1 MSETLIDF
9 QIGEDYSNLRG
20 GFKVEALNEFYR
32 VINKKTMSIE
42 HLIPKD
48 REGEEVY
55 KKNKQVAK
63 VIDDILKLG
72 KDFTF
77 KTEVYGKYG
86 YYEEE
91 FTYNFTVYAED
102 HLSDELGYYKENE
115 CKDLKR

>member
-1 MSETLIDF
+1 MRETLIDF
-9 QIGEDYSNLRG
+9 QIGEDYSNLRE
-20 GFKVEALNEFYR
+20 GFEKEARDEFYR
-32 VINKKTMSIE
+32 IIGKKTISIE

-55 KKNKQVAK
+55 KKNKRVAK

-86 YYEEE
+86 YYDEE
-91 FTYNFTVYAED
+91 FSYDFTIYAED
-102 HLSDELGYYKENE
+102 HLSDALGYYKQG
-115 CKDLKR
+115 